1 MGIQSTSYG
10 QVTYV
15 VKTGNNTVRRIF
27 GENLNNNFANLELH
41 SSHKRLLNGIIVWG
55 EVLQITVKTRAPAS
69 SNPELDQEV

>member
-1 MGIQSTSYG
+1 MGIHVIWSG

-41 SSHKRLLNGIIVWG
+41 SSHKRLLNQIIFLWG
-55 EVLQITVKTRAPAS
+55 SFTDYREDESPCEQQSRA
-69 SNPELDQEV
+69 